1 MEKVKRIQK
10 NNEVDED
17 FKLTEEDIQALL
29 EAEEDIREGRVY
41 TLEELIE
48 NLKRECGF
56 KGKYLDKLLKS

>member
-10 NNEVDED
+10 NNEVVED

>member
-1 MEKVKRIQK
+1 MEKVKKIQK

-29 EAEEDIREGRVY
+29 ESEEDIRKGRVY

-48 NLKRECGF
+48 NLKKECGF
-56 KGKYLDKLLKS
+56 KGKYLNRMLK